1 MLDKVGSSI
10 QTQNT
15 TMLSTIPVPTKLEFT
30 LKYLAIGDSL
40 GTLSQLFRVAKC
52 TIEVLE
58 AICSTL
64 EDLTKVRTK

>member
-1 MLDKVGSSI
+1 
-10 QTQNT
+10 
-15 TMLSTIPVPTKLEFT
+15 MLSTIPVPTKLEFT

-40 GTLSQLFRVAKC
+40 GTLSQLFRVPKC